1 MSKKYLDYFPKPL
14 LEDLEQ
20 GRWIPI
26 VGAGLSRNA
35 IVPGNQKMPLWKE
48 LGDSFATNL
57 SGYTSDNPV
66 DAISAYDSRFGRA
79 KLVEKL
85 TEFLLVDSA
94 KPGAVHESFC
104 RIGFDVVCTTN
115 LDLLLERQYESIARY
130 CRPITDDEHLSI
142 GVKRR
147 KAEQYPTVDLLK
159 LHGDVHHSGSL
170 VVTEEDYEAFL
181 HRHALKATYLANLLI
196 SRTAV
201 LIGYSLDDPD
211 IRQIWRVITDR
222 LGHLRRPAYAISVG
236 HSSTNIARFQRR
248 RVQLIELPGK
258 ERDYARILADAFNE
272 LREFW
277 KLVPLE
283 SVSSDRESVSELA
296 LPSDATTRICL
307 FLVPS
312 ELKSFYRENV
322 YPIAKNWGFVP
333 LAPEDVMAAGDAV
346 SAKIDALTSRAEI
359 IVADIPTLNAV
370 AGIFNEMRDLKGK
383 QIVTVIPDPI
393 VEPVVNTINQLFPEA
408 MRHSSWRVI
417 RPKNVVKESAAFL
430 ESINGTLQGI
440 ADATKGRLEEEPER
454 LLKNGL
460 YRAAVISAMSLLE
473 VRLRDRIQM
482 GVSDPRKNYNML
494 SLLGMAVERQVL
506 PAHNWDR
513 LRRWVRERNVAVHE
527 GRDVSPKLAKEI
539 VQGVRNILNK
549 MPA

>member
-1 MSKKYLDYFPKPL
+1 
-14 LEDLEQ
+14 
-20 GRWIPI
+20 
-26 VGAGLSRNA
+26 
-35 IVPGNQKMPLWKE
+35 
-48 LGDSFATNL
+48 
-57 SGYTSDNPV
+57 
-66 DAISAYDSRFGRA
+66 
-79 KLVEKL
+79 
-85 TEFLLVDSA
+85 
-94 KPGAVHESFC
+94 
-104 RIGFDVVCTTN
+104 
-115 LDLLLERQYESIARY
+115 
-130 CRPITDDEHLSI
+130 LSI
-142 GVKRR
+142 GVKRS
-147 KAEQYPTVDLLK
+147 KAEQYPAVDLLK

-236 HSSTNIARFQRR
+236 HSSTNFARFQRR

-296 LPSDATTRICL
+296 LPSDAASRICL

-346 SAKIDALTSRAEI
+346 SAKIDALTNRAEI
-359 IVADIPTLNAV
+359 IVADIPTLNAI
-370 AGIFNEMRDLKGK
+370 AGIFNEMRDLKEK
-383 QIVTVIPDPI
+383 QILTVIPDPI
-393 VEPVVNTINQLFPEA
+393 VEPVVNTINQLFPQA

-430 ESINGTLQGI
+430 ESINGILRGI

-473 VRLRDRIQM
+473 VRLRDRIQI
-482 GVSDPRKNYNML
+482 GASDPRKNYNML
-494 SLLGMAVERQVL
+494 SLLEMAVERQVL
-506 PAHNWDR
+506 PAHDSDR

-527 GRDVSPKLAKEI
+527 GRAVSSKLAKEI
-539 VQGVRNILNK
+539 VHGVRNILNQI
-549 MPA
+549 PAP